1 MVHLGPEQ
9 GEEFRR
15 VTDEQGREL
24 GYFSL
29 ATPEAGSVY
38 LSQVVVYEP
47 NKGTGAA
54 IYSGV
59 GQEVS
64 EKGLALISDPDSFS
78 YAAFR
83 LWLSLERCGDAVRL
97 DDGSATRIDDRGDV
111 YGAAFRLIVPHMLSS
126 N

>member
-1 MVHLGPEQ
+1 MVHLGPEH
-9 GEEFRR
+9 GEEFRI

-29 ATPEAGSVY
+29 ATPEAGNVY

-54 IYSGV
+54 IYRGV

-64 EKGLALISDPDSFS
+64 EKGLTLISDPDSFS

-97 DDGSATRIDDRGDV
+97 DDGSTTHVDDRGDV
-111 YGAAFRLIVPHMLSS
+111 YDAAFRLSVPRMPS
-126 N
+126 ND